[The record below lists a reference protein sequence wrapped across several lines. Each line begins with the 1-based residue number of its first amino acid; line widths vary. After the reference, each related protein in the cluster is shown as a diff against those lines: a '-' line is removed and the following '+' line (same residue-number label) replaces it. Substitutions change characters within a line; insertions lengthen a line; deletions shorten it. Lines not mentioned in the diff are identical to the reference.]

1 LLLGEQT
8 RQWRAG
14 SLDPLIFRRWPDTR
28 FRLGEWTTMPEAAD
42 CPLSDDDV
50 VAFVAE
56 YSERGG
62 FGCAADVGLDTR
74 LTELGLDSIAIIVMV
89 VEARDE
95 LVATGR
101 LPETATLRDI
111 PQLGRIADVAA
122 LLRSLCSDC
131 G

>member
-1 LLLGEQT
+1 
-8 RQWRAG
+8 
-14 SLDPLIFRRWPDTR
+14 
-28 FRLGEWTTMPEAAD
+28 MPEAD

-56 YSERGG
+56 YSERSG
-62 FGCAADVGLDTR
+62 FGSVADVGLDTR

-89 VEARDE
+89 VEAREE

-101 LPETATLRDI
+101 LPESATLGDI

-122 LLRSLCSDC
+122 LLRSLCTDC
-131 G
+131 S